1 MGKGV
6 GVMKQV
12 LKLELH
18 RKLGSC
24 SWVCESEAF
33 ERERGRNAQVSKRDM
48 EIDVQAYKILQG

>member
-1 MGKGV
+1 
-6 GVMKQV
+6 MKKV